1 MFVLLGVAGVV
12 AALTAYRA
20 DARRLY
26 VVGKGAASAGFLAV
40 ALAGGPPEA
49 TWARAALVAL
59 AASALGDVS
68 LAGRG
73 RAAFATGL
81 AAFTAAHLAYAV
93 AFGLRI
99 DALGAVL
106 AGAAVGLLAARP
118 GWRALASRLSVPTSL
133 RGPVAGYLTT
143 VTVMLGLAL
152 VVGAVRGA
160 WPLALGAVL
169 VGGSDVAVARERFGR
184 PGFANK
190 LVGLPTYYAGQLLIA
205 LQVAGG

>member
-1 MFVLLGVAGVV
+1 
-12 AALTAYRA
+12 
-20 DARRLY
+20 
-26 VVGKGAASAGFLAV
+26 
-40 ALAGGPPEA
+40 
-49 TWARAALVAL
+49 
-59 AASALGDVS
+59 
-68 LAGRG
+68 
-73 RAAFATGL
+73 
-81 AAFTAAHLAYAV
+81 
-93 AFGLRI
+93 
-99 DALGAVL
+99 
-106 AGAAVGLLAARP
+106 
-118 GWRALASRLSVPTSL
+118 
-133 RGPVAGYLTT
+133 VAGYLTT